1 MVVSQVDA
9 GEPVIALTAVRRDP
23 APDRPAQAEAA
34 PHMIAWR
41 STPGSAQERC
51 ARRALVN
58 SLDGS
63 VDTLAAADRGLGG
76 LGTTLPHAAMA
87 CYESSRSA

>member
-1 MVVSQVDA
+1 
-9 GEPVIALTAVRRDP
+9 
-23 APDRPAQAEAA
+23 
-34 PHMIAWR
+34 MIAWR
-41 STPGSAQERC
+41 STPRSAQERC

-76 LGTTLPHAAMA
+76 SLPPFHMPRWLATGAHGAHNGRCGTGIWGIPVYFAWAGATLL
-87 CYESSRSA
+87 